1 MSNKEKSGNIS
12 MIITIAV
19 ALLAIAAIVI
29 LLVSGNGDKEPE
41 EPVISGFGVTQALAD
56 ECIGAAQ
63 KLVGDNYEI
72 IRLYITEGLPHKMV
86 YGNEAEA
93 LGGYYQ
99 ADSAKYKEFEQIDAL
114 VRSVYSESEAD
125 RILQRL
131 EVNTV
136 DGTSEEL
143 EVYKHCKINGA
154 AFFGINERFDADP
167 DYKVDW
173 SSCYVE
179 VEPHSE
185 TECEVTVYLDGVTS
199 DTAAE
204 HAESV
209 RNVSMVKSE
218 DNSWRL
224 TEFLK

>member
-12 MIITIAV
+12 IIITIAV

-29 LLVSGNGDKEPE
+29 LLISGNGDKEPD
-41 EPVISGFGVTQALAD
+41 EPVISGFEVTQALAD

-72 IRLYITEGLPHKMV
+72 IRLYITEGLPRKMV

-93 LGGYYQ
+93 MGGYYQ
-99 ADSAKYKEFEQIDAL
+99 VDSPKYTEFEQVEAL
-114 VRSVYSESEAD
+114 VRSVYSEAEAD

-136 DGTSEEL
+136 DGTTGEL

-154 AFFGINERFDADP
+154 AFFGINERFGTDS

-185 TECEVTVYLDGVTS
+185 TECDVTIYLDGVTS

-209 RNVSMVKSE
+209 RNVSMVKSA
-218 DNSWRL
+218 DTGWRL
-224 TEFLK
+224 TKFLK